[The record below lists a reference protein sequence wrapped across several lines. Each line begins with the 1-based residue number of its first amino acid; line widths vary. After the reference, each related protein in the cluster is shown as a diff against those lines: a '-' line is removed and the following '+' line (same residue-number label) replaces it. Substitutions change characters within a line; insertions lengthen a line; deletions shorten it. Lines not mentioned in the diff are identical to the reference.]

1 MANPFKN
8 ALDKAEAHPAIAA
21 MIFGTIILVITLI
34 VMKRN
39 SAASSTTAATGAP
52 TNTSGLSIDPS
63 TGLPI
68 DPYTGQD
75 LQQNAAGFTL
85 TPTNNNADVLS
96 AIGQLGQSIQNLVA
110 SQNQT
115 VPSTPPPSNN
125 TDVLAAITSLGQSI
139 TTAIKNAIPTPT
151 PPSNPTPSNPL
162 PTNNVSTTP
171 TPQPVVNAPAPI
183 PVLRQVSVVRW
194 TPTNTPWNST
204 LSGIASHFGESLAYI
219 EKVNPQITNPNLIY
233 PGQKV
238 NY

>member
-39 SAASSTTAATGAP
+39 SSSTAQVVNPATGIP
-52 TNTSGLSIDPS
+52 TSVNSAGQPIDPN
-63 TGLPI
+63 TGLPL
-68 DPYTGQD
+68 TNNG
-75 LQQNAAGFTL
+75 GFTL
-85 TPTNNNADVLS
+85 TPTNNNSDVLS

-115 VPSTPPPSNN
+115 VPTSANN
-125 TDVLAAITSLGQSI
+125 NSDVLTAITNLGQSI
-139 TTAIKNAIPTPT
+139 TTAIKNAIPTSN
-151 PPSNPTPSNPL
+151 PPSNPTPTNTNP
-162 PTNNVSTTP
+162 PPVNNPSPTP

-183 PVLRQVSVVRW
+183 PQLRQVSVVQW
-194 TPTNTPWNST
+194 TNRNTPWNST

-219 EKVNPQITNPNLIY
+219 ERINPQIRNPNLIY